1 MQAQVWRDAP
11 MVPDAT
17 GLLEFLRDPGSYPHR
32 TGSVEVAETHISWV
46 FLTDRFAYK
55 LKKPVRYE
63 FVDYSTLALRERACQ
78 AEVRLNRRLAPEVYL
93 GVVPVCRDSK
103 GRFNLRGVGAVVD
116 YLVHMQRLPADRT
129 LEVLL
134 RSGKLTEREVR
145 QTVDLLVRFY
155 QQAPPLVL
163 QAETYLA
170 AVEQHVRANREE
182 LLQARHGLPADLVH
196 RVHGAQT
203 RMLSLHPD
211 LILDRA
217 RDGRLVDGHGDLRP
231 EHVYLLADGPAI
243 IDCLEF
249 SDALRTIDVAD
260 ELCFLAMECGR
271 LGRADVGAQ
280 IVQACLHATLDRP
293 PRMLLAFYTAY
304 RACVRAKVAA
314 LRHDQLA
321 GAGSQPGG
329 APLQAAASLT
339 LQYLQLADEK
349 RGELP
354 PPLLLVVSGLMGTGK
369 STLAAA
375 LADRLGARL
384 LQTDALRR
392 ELLGASDTPAAYG
405 AGLYRGEMRERIYRA
420 LLAAAARELDAGCA
434 VVLDGAFLR
443 RSLRQEAVELAASR
457 GYKALVIYC
466 SAPRAVVL
474 ERLAARVAQGN
485 SLSEARPELYDDQ
498 AREAE
503 PPDAQEP
510 ALLLD
515 TTACLA
521 AQIEAVLAACRENGT
536 ARPVTALPALG
547 R

>member
-1 MQAQVWRDAP
+1 MQAQVCHDAP
-11 MVPDAT
+11 TAPDAA
-17 GLLEFLRDPGSYPHR
+17 GLLEFLRDPRSYPHR
-32 TGSVEVAETHISWV
+32 ALSVEVAETHISWV

-63 FVDYSTLALRERACQ
+63 FVDYSTLAQRERACQ

-93 GVVPVCRDSK
+93 GVVPICRDSK
-103 GRFNLRGVGAVVD
+103 GKLNLHGTGAVVD

-129 LEVLL
+129 LEVLIQ
-134 RSGKLTEREVR
+134 SGRLTEREVR
-145 QTVDLLVRFY
+145 QTVDLLGRFY

-182 LLQARHGLPADLVH
+182 LLVARHGLPADLVQ
-196 RVHGAQT
+196 RVHGAQL

-211 LILDRA
+211 LLLNRA

-260 ELCFLAMECGR
+260 ELSFLAMECGR
-271 LGRADVGAQ
+271 LGRPEVGAQ
-280 IVQACLHATLDRP
+280 IVQACLQATLDRP
-293 PRMLLAFYTAY
+293 PPMLLAFYTAY

-321 GAGSQPGG
+321 SAGCQPDETPLATA
-329 APLQAAASLT
+329 APLAV
-339 LQYLQLADEK
+339 QYLQLADEK

-354 PPLLLVVSGLMGTGK
+354 PPVLFVVSGLMGTGK

-375 LADRLGARL
+375 LADKLGARL

-392 ELLGASDTPAAYG
+392 ELLGTSDSPAAYG
-405 AGLYRGEMRERIYRA
+405 EGLYRGELRERVYRA
-420 LLAAAARELDAGCA
+420 LFAAAARELDAGCA
-434 VVLDGAFLR
+434 IVLDGAFLR
-443 RSLRQEAVELAASR
+443 RSMRRQAVELAASR
-457 GYKALVIYC
+457 GYKPLVVYC

-474 ERLAARVAQGN
+474 ERLAARAARGN
-485 SLSEARPELYDDQ
+485 SLSEARPELYEEQ

-515 TTACLA
+515 TTACLT
-521 AQIEAVLAACRENGT
+521 AQVEAVLAACR
-536 ARPVTALPALG
+536 
-547 R
+547 